1 MNKKDVELS
10 DILQTIKESIDKGY
24 ELEISIDY
32 NSELKDLPD
41 SKLYTSEELSIMD
54 YINFISEIYNHFR
67 SIEKQQLYEFKSD
80 LDHYFDEDVSFHYR
94 LCAMRPFGGSAG
106 YKYGGGSGTFSMR
119 IFLTQR
125 KLLLQ
130 QLSNLFTL
138 SGTYEEIGRDFII
151 NEHPFG
157 LDNIST
163 VIKHI
168 KNTIYKNIVGQ
179 IIDEKYYDIEQRRIT
194 LEDLKESVI
203 LNIKEN
209 NYELED
215 FEITIEE
222 DYGNFY
228 FTINDKYL
236 GSIVKLVQR
245 KEVKT
250 EYYLDIEKFGRMD

>member
-1 MNKKDVELS
+1 MYKKDVELN
-10 DILQTIKESIDKGY
+10 DILKTIKESIDNRY

-41 SKLYTSEELSIMD
+41 SKLYTSEELNIMD

-67 SIEKQQLYEFKSD
+67 SIEREQLYEFKSD
-80 LDHYFDEDVSFHYR
+80 LDHYFEEDASFNYR
-94 LCAMRPFGGSAG
+94 LCAMRPFKGDAG
-106 YKYGGGSGTFSMR
+106 YKRGGGSGTFSMR

-130 QLSNLFTL
+130 QLSNLFIL
-138 SGTYEEIGRDFII
+138 PDAYEEIGRDFII

-157 LDNIST
+157 LNNIST

-168 KNTIYKNIVGQ
+168 NNTVYKNIIGK

-194 LEDLKESVI
+194 LEDLKKSVI
-203 LNIKEN
+203 LNIQAN
-209 NYELED
+209 DYELDD
-215 FEITIEE
+215 FEIIIEE
-222 DYGNFY
+222 DYGDLY
-228 FTINDKYL
+228 FTINNQYL

-250 EYYLDIEKFGRMD
+250 EYYLDINEEVE

>member
-10 DILQTIKESIDKGY
+10 DILQTIKESINNGY

-41 SKLYTSEELSIMD
+41 NKLYTSEELNIMD

-67 SIEKQQLYEFKSD
+67 SIEREQLYEFKSD
-80 LDHYFDEDVSFHYR
+80 LDHYFEEDVSFNYR
-94 LCAMRPFGGSAG
+94 LCAMRPFKGDAG
-106 YKYGGGSGTFSMR
+106 YKRGGGSGTFSMR

-130 QLSNLFTL
+130 KLSNLFIL
-138 SGTYEEIGRDFII
+138 PDAYEEIGRDFII

-157 LDNIST
+157 LNNIST
-163 VIKHI
+163 VVKHI
-168 KNTIYKNIVGQ
+168 KNTVYKNIIGKL
-179 IIDEKYYDIEQRRIT
+179 IDKKYYDIEQRDIS
-194 LEDLKESVI
+194 LEELKESVV

-209 NYELED
+209 YYELDD
-215 FEITIEE
+215 FEIVIEE
-222 DYGNFY
+222 DYGDFY

-236 GSIVKLVQR
+236 GNIIKLIQR

-250 EYYLDIEKFGRMD
+250 SYYLDINEEE

>member
-10 DILQTIKESIDKGY
+10 DILQTIKESINNGY

-41 SKLYTSEELSIMD
+41 NKLYTSEELNFMD

-67 SIEKQQLYEFKSD
+67 SIEREQLYEFKSD
-80 LDHYFDEDVSFHYR
+80 LDHYFEEDVSFNYR
-94 LCAMRPFGGSAG
+94 LCAMRPFKGDAG
-106 YKYGGGSGTFSMR
+106 YKRGGGSGTFSMR

-130 QLSNLFTL
+130 KLSNLFIL
-138 SGTYEEIGRDFII
+138 PDAYEEIGRDFII

-157 LDNIST
+157 LNNIST
-163 VIKHI
+163 VVKHI
-168 KNTIYKNIVGQ
+168 KNTVYKNIIGKL
-179 IIDEKYYDIEQRRIT
+179 IDKKYYDIEQRDIS
-194 LEDLKESVI
+194 LEELKESVV

-209 NYELED
+209 YYELDD
-215 FEITIEE
+215 FEIVIEE
-222 DYGNFY
+222 DYGDFY

-236 GSIVKLVQR
+236 GNIIKLIQR

-250 EYYLDIEKFGRMD
+250 SYYLDINEEE

>member
-1 MNKKDVELS
+1 MNKKDVELNE
-10 DILQTIKESIDKGY
+10 ILQTIKESINNGY
-24 ELEISIDY
+24 ELELSLDY

-41 SKLYTSEELSIMD
+41 NKLYTPEEVKNMN

-67 SIEKQQLYEFKSD
+67 SIEREQLYEFKSD
-80 LDHYFDEDVSFHYR
+80 LDHYFEEDVSFNYR
-94 LCAMRPFGGSAG
+94 LCAMRPFQGDAG
-106 YKYGGGSGTFSMR
+106 YKRGGGSGTFSMR

-138 SGTYEEIGRDFII
+138 SDTYEEIGRDFVI

-157 LDNIST
+157 LNNIST

-168 KNTIYKNIVGQ
+168 KNTIYNNIVGK

-194 LEDLKESVI
+194 LEELKELVV
-203 LNIKEN
+203 LNIKAN
-209 NYELED
+209 NYKLDD

-222 DYGNFY
+222 DYGDFY
-228 FTINDKYL
+228 FAINDQYL
-236 GSIVKLVQR
+236 GRIIKLVQR
-245 KEVKT
+245 KEVT
-250 EYYLDIEKFGRMD
+250 ITYYLDINEEE